1 MKKLIFFLSLL
12 SIICCC
18 LFACS
23 LIESPPPIGEFQ
35 RLTPWRNNSTLIFRD
50 MKFDSFDDLYKA
62 IQSRTIQYNCCVGL
76 DNENRATK
84 AVCAHTYS
92 AIWAAG
98 TVPRLV
104 AYQNGDVLTGDFEKN
119 EYYLKSMTED
129 EPVTIYTTFDD
140 PMNEDRQFRLSFQVK
155 DSILVEQYN
164 TMDKSCRFEIRIEG
178 KQYAGLYWKT
188 EEEID
193 YPPISHVA
201 VDYGNYVLLL
211 EGGHLSLSGET
222 ITAQEMCE
230 VLHRL
235 VIREENLWEPEPV
248 VNPAA

>member
-1 MKKLIFFLSLL
+1 MKKAKCICTLL
-12 SIICCC
+12 LICCC
-18 LFACS
+18 FLFSCTPANNTKPISEPKRRIPWERCCS
-23 LIESPPPIGEFQ
+23 LPTYVSFEEFDQ
-35 RLTPWRNNSTLIFRD
+35 MYDAIIAKEIFPKSHSSD
-50 MKFDSFDDLYKA
+50 HAQLQAACDF
-62 IQSRTIQYNCCVGL
+62 
-76 DNENRATK
+76 
-84 AVCAHTYS
+84 TYD
-92 AIWAAG
+92 AIWNAG
-98 TVPRLV
+98 TVPYLS
-104 AYQNGDVLTGDFEKN
+104 AYRNGDEWIGYYRKN
-119 EYYLKSMTED
+119 EYYIKPMTED
-129 EPVTIYTTFDD
+129 EPVTIYTAFDD

-164 TMDKSCRFEIRIEG
+164 TMDKRCRFEIRIEG

-222 ITAQEMCE
+222 ITVQEMCE

-235 VIREENLWEPEPV
+235 VIREENLWEPQPV
-248 VNPAA
+248 C